1 MSTTPTSP
9 GRAGA
14 RPVPQGLRGMS
25 RRHAIG
31 LLLGSAVLPA
41 VIGAAPA
48 SASARPARRRAS
60 TVDDA
65 LRRLD
70 LPDLRYR
77 RLFQIAN
84 DRYRMTFGWA
94 RWHGGQSVV
103 RDLEV
108 RRDGSWVAAT
118 QAQRRLD
125 EQWIVYRHGAPGHP
139 RSTPVWIAFDQVTQV
154 GSNSVELRAG
164 DPDLF
169 ELVVRWTLDGDHPEA
184 QFVLTAHEAG
194 EYIVAYQS
202 GEVTDLD
209 GVDEV
214 LCGAQQHAKV
224 VLEDPQPRGAWELF
238 APMALTQREVGG
250 GPLTSGVFVPAE
262 VLEFEHEQALGGDDQ
277 PFGMSLRNDSL
288 DITPTIYAPQ
298 PGLRATM
305 AAGASRGFTFGI
317 CAYEGPLY
325 DAFVGLARDAY
336 DYRAYRSNV
345 YGSSLTDTVHTMLDL
360 AAVGPD
366 ADDSEDFAPSF
377 SGWWSRA
384 KGFMNVEIADDVRVA
399 VGGVLQSAHL
409 LTSTTDDAPLYA
421 DRARPMVEYQLSRG
435 SIAYSPLSKPGQVAN
450 QHRLGYVAGDAIML
464 NALYELSGRRAGGI
478 RRLGIA
484 SIAADEVGRDRP
496 RFAVELAAYQLTG
509 DDSHLT
515 AALRLARD
523 YIEHEIDT
531 AYTNVPA
538 EAGFAISYS
547 RSWLDLVV
555 LYEATGEADILAGA
569 YREAQR
575 FVTQTTLRPVPVG
588 GTVTVGQPPVRTQQY
603 DWPSDG
609 LPAYSR
615 TAVDVETVPSWY
627 VSTTGLTFEQLTT
640 YKVSTSA
647 STAAG
652 GGFVFNPCWA
662 GALLRL
668 GHYADDDLI
677 VDLAHNMVIGRYTN
691 YPGYYSRDF
700 QVIQMKPDFP
710 LLGPSG
716 VTAIYPHHMPA
727 QIGLTID
734 YLVSEHL
741 VRSGGQIDFPGV
753 HEADYVYF
761 RYTLF
766 GHAPGRFYGEDG
778 VWPWFP
784 RGIVEVDNP
793 AVNWLTGVGNGSL
806 YLSLTNTTG
815 EAQVVVV
822 SLATDLLGLQP
833 NDSVD
838 VEVLSNPSGSTASL
852 PAGGIEVT
860 VPPHGIVALAARA
873 IDVRAPWHVPAVDG
887 DHGAT
892 TFHARPA
899 DANLG
904 VVRGVLLPR
913 AGGGSGYD
921 AYVMVDS
928 LDPVTLEHRIDE
940 GAWVPSPVKPY
951 PYEWTIGVDEVTA
964 SFGYRVVTDT
974 VTTDPVTLRLPAAQT
989 GGLGADVLV
998 DLDAPSTTVAGGDV
1012 TVRVTVRNLTSA
1024 ALVSATVDLDLPSGW
1039 TPAPDAV
1046 PTDPIPPAGT
1056 ATWTYDVSVAAG
1068 EPFGSPALAATATWT
1083 GGTARSEPFQL
1094 AVRDARRLVGVVA
1107 GIQRVTE
1114 PGQQF
1119 TVTTTVSNP
1128 GTQAVDI
1135 PVTISGPGGWS
1146 IDVPTAQVSVPA
1158 GDVGRHAVT
1167 VTAPAELPWGT
1178 SPRFTAALD
1187 GIWSANV
1194 AVAVATE
1201 PQVVHVQS
1209 PWPLYQETGQW
1220 RFSGLAGWG
1229 GTRSRY
1235 NLDSLT
1241 GGTARWAPDIPAAG
1255 SYEVS
1260 VWYPAHTVSTTQAA
1274 FVIRHGGG
1282 ENTVVVDQTSGGGE
1296 WRSLGYFEFEAGRT
1310 GDVYLEVL
1318 DAGTHRTSAVRFRP
1332 TTDADLRANL
1342 HVSAAD
1348 IATPGGTSTV
1358 TVSVSAAPAAAIA
1371 GCLSIGVPAG
1381 WHAEPGTVDVE
1392 LAAGDE
1398 QTIEVDIQAP
1408 ASAAVGALH
1417 EVTLTLGELTTT
1429 AIIAVGEVDPGN
1441 RVVIDTGSGAGSYG
1455 ETGVW
1460 AQSNLRG
1467 WDGGVTR
1474 WIAPA
1479 TAGTAAWTPA
1489 LGASGRYRVS
1499 VWFPGEIN
1507 NSARAVYQVTHAG
1520 GQAEVE
1526 LDQRQGSAW
1535 IELGIWDFDVATATV
1550 ALAGLDTGRLRA
1562 DAVRTERLVTAENGM
1577 ECDT

>member
-1 MSTTPTSP
+1 MSPSPPISDVVATP
-9 GRAGA
+9 GA
-14 RPVPQGLRGMS
+14 PRGMS
-25 RRHAIG
+25 RRQAVG

-48 SASARPARRRAS
+48 SASARPVRRRVS
-60 TVDDA
+60 TVADA
-65 LRRLD
+65 LRRLEMR
-70 LPDLRYR
+70 DLRYR

-84 DRYRMTFGWA
+84 DRYRMTFSLA
-94 RWHGGQSVV
+94 RWRGGETIV
-103 RDLEV
+103 RDLEL
-108 RRDGSWVAAT
+108 RRDGAWVAAT
-118 QAQRRLD
+118 DQQSRLE
-125 EQWIVYRHGAPGHP
+125 EQWVVYRHGGPGHP
-139 RSTPVWIAFDQVTQV
+139 RAEPVWLAFDEVRSS
-154 GSNSVELRAG
+154 GGNSVEMRAG
-164 DPDLF
+164 DPALF
-169 ELVVRWTLDGDHPEA
+169 DLVVQWTLDGDHPEA
-184 QFVLTAHEAG
+184 QFVLTAHTAG
-194 EYIVAYQS
+194 DFIVGYQS
-202 GEVTDLD
+202 GEISDLD

-214 LCGAQQHAKV
+214 LCGAQQHAKA
-224 VLEDPQPRGAWELF
+224 VLDDPQPRGAWELF
-238 APMALTQREVGG
+238 APMALTQREVDG
-250 GPLTSGVFVPAE
+250 GPLTTGVFVPAE

-305 AAGASRGFTFGI
+305 AAGESRGFTFGV
-317 CAYEGPLY
+317 CAFSVPLY
-325 DAFVGLARDAY
+325 DAFAALARDAY
-336 DYRAYRSNV
+336 DLRAYRSNV

-360 AAVGPD
+360 AVVEPATG
-366 ADDSEDFAPSF
+366 DSEDFVPSF

-384 KGFMNVEIADDVRVA
+384 KGFMNVEITDDVRVA

-409 LTSTTDDAPLYA
+409 LTATTDDAPLYA
-421 DRARPMVEYQLSRG
+421 GRARPMVEYQLSRG

-464 NALYELSGRRAGGI
+464 NALYELSGHRAGGI

-509 DDSHLT
+509 DGSHLT

-531 AYTNVPA
+531 AYTTVPA
-538 EAGFAISYS
+538 EGGFAISYS

-575 FVTQTTLRPVPVG
+575 FVTQTTVRPVPVG

-609 LPAYSR
+609 LPAYPR

-710 LLGPSG
+710 LQGPSG

-727 QIGLTID
+727 QIGMTID

-741 VRSGGQIDFPGV
+741 VRSDGQIDFPGV

-806 YLSLTNTTG
+806 YLSLTNTSG
-815 EAQVVVV
+815 EPQVVVV
-822 SLATDLLGLQP
+822 SLATDLLGLLP
-833 NDSVD
+833 NDTVD
-838 VEVLSNPSGSTASL
+838 VEVLSDPSGSTASL

-860 VPPHGIVALAARA
+860 VPPHGIVAIAARA
-873 IDVRAPWHVPAVDG
+873 IDVHAPWHVPAVDG

-904 VVRGVLLPR
+904 TVRGVLLPR

-928 LDPVTLEHRIDE
+928 LDPVTLEHRVDE
-940 GAWVPSPVKPY
+940 GAWVASPEKPY
-951 PYEWTIGVDEVTA
+951 PYEWTIGVDEVSA
-964 SFGYRVVTDT
+964 SFTYRVVADT

-989 GGLGADVLV
+989 GGSTIGVLV
-998 DLDAPSTTVAGGDV
+998 DLDAPSTTVAGADLS
-1012 TVRVTVRNLTSA
+1012 VRVIVRNRTSA
-1024 ALVSATVDLDLPSGW
+1024 ALAGAAVDLGLPSGW
-1039 TPAPDAV
+1039 TVTPDSV
-1046 PTDPIPPAGT
+1046 PTEPIPAAGT
-1056 ATWTYDVSVAAG
+1056 ASWIYDVSVAPDATAG
-1068 EPFGSPALAATATWT
+1068 AATLAATAAWT
-1083 GGTARSEPFQL
+1083 GGSAQSEPFQL
-1094 AVRDARRLVGVVA
+1094 TVRDPRRLVGVIA
-1107 GIQRVTE
+1107 GTQRVTE

-1119 TVTTTVSNP
+1119 TVTATVSNP

-1135 PVTISGPGGWS
+1135 PVTISGPGGWV

-1158 GDVGRHAVT
+1158 GDIERHTVT

-1178 SPRFTAALD
+1178 SPRFTASLD

-1260 VWYPAHTVSTTQAA
+1260 VWYPAHTVSATQAA
-1274 FVIRHGGG
+1274 FVVRHGGG
-1282 ENTVVVDQTSGGGE
+1282 EDTVVVDQTSGGGE
-1296 WRSLGYFEFEAGRT
+1296 WRSLGYYEFEAGRT
-1310 GDVYLEVL
+1310 GDVYLEVQ
-1318 DAGTHRTSAVRFRP
+1318 DAETHRTSAVRFRP

-1342 HVSAAD
+1342 VVSAAD
-1348 IATPGGTSTV
+1348 IATPGGNSTL

-1381 WHAEPGTVDVE
+1381 WLAEPGAVDVDV
-1392 LAAGDE
+1392 AAGDE
-1398 QTIEVDIQAP
+1398 QTIEVEIQAS
-1408 ASAAVGALH
+1408 AIAAVGALH

-1455 ETGVW
+1455 ETGAW

-1507 NSARAVYQVTHAG
+1507 NSTRAVYQVTHAG

-1526 LDQRQGSAW
+1526 LDQREGSAW
-1535 IELGIWDFDVATATV
+1535 IELGIWDLDVATATI
-1550 ALAGLDTGRLRA
+1550 ALTGLDTGRLRA
-1562 DAVRTERLVTAENGM
+1562 DAVRTERLETAENGM